1 MPPGH
6 SLDADMS
13 GEWVLFLV
21 GARDLYMMKLASEID
36 ESASDGAINGMV
48 SRPMVMARST
58 L

>member
-1 MPPGH
+1 
-6 SLDADMS
+6 MS